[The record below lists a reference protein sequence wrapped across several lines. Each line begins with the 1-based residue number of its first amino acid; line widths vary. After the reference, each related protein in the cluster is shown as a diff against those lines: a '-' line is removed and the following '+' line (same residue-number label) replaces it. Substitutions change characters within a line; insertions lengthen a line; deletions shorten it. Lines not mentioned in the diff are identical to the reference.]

1 MRYRRSNTPGG
12 TFFFTV
18 NLEDR
23 AKRMLVER
31 IDTLRA
37 SVRHVKAQH
46 PFDIIAW
53 VVLPE
58 HLHAIW
64 SLPPDDGDFST
75 RWMLIKAGFSR
86 RVERAEA
93 IGSSRLRKGE
103 RGIWQRRFW
112 EHQIRDDQDLQRHV
126 DYLHLHPVK
135 HGHIARAAQWPWS
148 SIHHYIRTG
157 LLTADWAGD
166 GCTIAPG
173 AERIY

>member
-23 AKRMLVER
+23 AKRTLVER

-37 SVRHVKAQH
+37 SVRYVKVQH

-93 IGSSRLRKGE
+93 IGASRLRKGE

-126 DYLHLHPVK
+126 DYLHAWARRTRGSMAMVVDSSLHSD
-135 HGHIARAAQWPWS
+135 GTSNGGLGRRRL
-148 SIHHYIRTG
+148 HHRTR
-157 LLTADWAGD
+157 
-166 GCTIAPG
+166 C
-173 AERIY
+173 